1 MILWALLLYNTLN
14 TYAFK
19 LKVLKDEL
27 DKETFNNDYLD
38 DNK

>member
-1 MILWALLLYNTLN
+1 MILRALLLCNTLD

-38 DNK
+38 DDE

>member
-1 MILWALLLYNTLN
+1 MILRALLLHDALD

-27 DKETFNNDYLD
+27 DRETFNNDYLD
-38 DNK
+38 DNE

>member
-1 MILWALLLYNTLN
+1 MILRALLLHDTLD

-27 DKETFNNDYLD
+27 DRETFDNDYLD
-38 DNK
+38 DDE

>member
-1 MILWALLLYNTLN
+1 MILRALLLHDTLD

-38 DNK
+38 DDE